1 MNAVMSLFHLADTHL
16 QQDDT
21 ITSHDPSFI
30 KTNYFNQS
38 ESAQLAEPS
47 MVGGG
52 LQSVGTIFSRMFI
65 SLLFNCFLEVL
76 STVM

>member
-1 MNAVMSLFHLADTHL
+1 MSLFHLADTHL

-21 ITSHDPSFI
+21 ITSHEPSFI
-30 KTNYFNQS
+30 KTNYFNQT

-52 LQSVGTIFSRMFI
+52 VQSVGTIFSRTSMA
-65 SLLFNCFLEVL
+65 SLFNCFLEVL